1 MNQGLGVCTTDI
13 NQINVGKAPTEAI
26 LIRRENT
33 GNMPI
38 IGRKNFAMS
47 ICEGIINVTGGLN
60 QFGHILTDFWVY
72 NLQESKWKELKAR
85 EISSKSNFKNKL
97 DNTNYKGPNDQQQIE
112 TYKQSENQT
121 QDKAEF
127 GIVLKNI

>member
-72 NLQESKWKELKAR
+72 NL
-85 EISSKSNFKNKL
+85 
-97 DNTNYKGPNDQQQIE
+97 
-112 TYKQSENQT
+112 
-121 QDKAEF
+121 
-127 GIVLKNI
+127 